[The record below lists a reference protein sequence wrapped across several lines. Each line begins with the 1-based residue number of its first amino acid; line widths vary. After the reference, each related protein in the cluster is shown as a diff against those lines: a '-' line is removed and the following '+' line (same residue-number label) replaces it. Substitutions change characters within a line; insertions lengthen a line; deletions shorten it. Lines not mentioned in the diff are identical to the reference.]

1 MKLLR
6 SLRVRLLLMFMFVV
20 IVTLATVA
28 FIQVQATTS
37 AFRDYT
43 NSAKQIYPVRKDL
56 APIIG
61 NILASY
67 QSGNLQGLKA
77 QMAEVAIENEVRVIL
92 VASNNRIVF
101 DSNEFIPQTAKNAS
115 NAPYR
120 SGTSITQLTPALF
133 STSSLPVILIST
145 NAASPLLSSPPPP
158 SSTTS
163 TTLKQDFLNT
173 ITHSFWLVIVL
184 AWLLALLLTLALSN
198 HILKPVRELTRT
210 ANRMERGDLSQRV
223 SIRTKDEMG
232 VLAHAFNTMA
242 DGLERSE
249 QLRRNLMSDVTH
261 ELRTPLTNIQGYLEA
276 LHDRVVEPTPGMINS
291 IYEESLLLNRLV
303 ADLQELSLAEAGQLC
318 LVRRPISLEEITVK
332 AVQALHMQAA
342 SKQLSIQVHLPR
354 DLPLIEADPE
364 RLGQIL
370 RNLLSN
376 AITHTPAGGEINV
389 RAYATGSEV
398 RVSVQ
403 DTGEGIPAQHL
414 PYVFERFYRADSSRA
429 RATGGTGL
437 GLAIVKQM
445 VQAHGGW
452 IEAESQLGQ
461 GACFTFT
468 LPVVATGQPAGI

>member
-28 FIQVQATTS
+28 FIQQQATTR
-37 AFRDYT
+37 AFQDYT
-43 NSAKQIYPVRKDL
+43 NNVKIYQVRKDMGQV
-56 APIIG
+56 IDS
-61 NILASY
+61 ILAAY
-67 QSGNLQGLKA
+67 QSGNLQGVKV
-77 QMAEVAIENEVRVIL
+77 QMTQVAMENEVRVIL
-92 VASNNRIVF
+92 VDSHNRIVF
-101 DSNEFIPQTAKNAS
+101 DSNEFTPKTVKNAS
-115 NAPYR
+115 NAPYA
-120 SGTSITQLTPALF
+120 SGTSITQLTPALL
-133 STSSLPVILIST
+133 SASSLPVILIST
-145 NAASPLLSSPPPP
+145 NAASPRLASPPPP

-163 TTLKQDFLNT
+163 TTLKQDFLNA

-223 SIRTKDEMG
+223 RIRTKDEMG

-332 AVQALHMQAA
+332 AVHALHMQTA
-342 SKQLSIQVHLPR
+342 SKQLSIQVHIPR

-376 AITHTPAGGEINV
+376 AITHTPASGEINV

-403 DTGEGIPAQHL
+403 NTGEGIPAQHL